1 MDVDVL
7 IPMFSTFSTFF
18 LAEEKRNDKKMC
30 LEEEEEK
37 KLTIIIIA
45 ERGFGCEPPPRGS
58 NPLGR
63 YQRPPKIA

>member
-1 MDVDVL
+1 MNVDVL
-7 IPMFSTFSTFF
+7 IPTFSTFF

-30 LEEEEEK
+30 LEEEEEEEK

-63 YQRPPKIA
+63 YQPPPKIA